1 MKDIQFQS
9 DGLTL
14 KGNLFYPEK
23 LKEKNPAILF
33 IHGWTS
39 DKSRSFQYAKDL
51 IKLGYVVM
59 LFDMRG
65 HGVSEGDINTYTPK
79 QFLKDCVEAY
89 DYLVSLPEVDSQN
102 ISAVGSSF
110 GGYLVSI
117 LSKQKILHNVVLR
130 VPADY
135 KKESFESLQVQNGG
149 KNPGVSEWRTKP
161 RKFDETLA
169 LEAIHDFMGNI
180 LIIECEKDTLVP
192 HQVIQNYVDAI
203 QDKLKMK
210 HIVVKNAPHSIK
222 DGPFKDE
229 VSRILVEWFKDRNP
243 FYIDSLI

>member
-1 MKDIQFQS
+1 MKDIQFNS

-14 KGNLFYPEK
+14 KGNVFYPEK

-51 IKLGYVVM
+51 IRLGYIVM

-65 HGVSEGDINTYTPK
+65 HGVSEGEINTYTPK
-79 QFLKDCVEAY
+79 QFLEDCIVAY
-89 DYLVSLPEVDSQN
+89 DYLTSLPEVDIRN
-102 ISAVGSSF
+102 ISAVSSSF

-117 LSKQKILHNVVLR
+117 LSKHRPLQNIVLR

-135 KKESFESLQVQNGG
+135 KKESFNLPQVLNGG
-149 KNPGVSEWRTKP
+149 KNPGVTEWRTKP
-161 RKFDETLA
+161 RKFNETYA
-169 LEAIHDFMGNI
+169 LEAIHEFIGNI

-192 HQVIQNYVDAI
+192 HQVIQNYIDSTH
-203 QDKLKMK
+203 DKLKMK
-210 HIVVKNAPHSIK
+210 HVVIKNAPHSIK

-229 VSRILVEWFKDRNP
+229 VSKILVEWFKHREL
-243 FYIDSLI
+243 FT